1 LKSNYGDLSIHT
13 GVGAHRVSAI
23 LRLLRLAL
31 VCAVVITPVWA
42 EDDQLPLESPLFEM
56 AADVE
61 RANQQSPDASR
72 HQVLAIDGG
81 FESFVLRVHLVRSAT
96 KTIDIQTFIW
106 ADEETSRYFA
116 NELVNAAKRG
126 VKIRVLVDYMW
137 STKNPERLSWNLTHS
152 ENIHIK
158 LYRPMA
164 RQLSPSFP
172 RKIINL
178 LTPNNTNQRM
188 HNKVMVVDGAIGIT
202 GGRNIGNN
210 YFDYSQKYNFKDR
223 DIMVAGPSVDD
234 MTASFEEFWAFKHSR
249 SSEEFSDV
257 ARGIRNGTLLPQ
269 LNEDDF
275 DLPYFQRLNELSS
288 DAQFI
293 SDEFVD
299 ASMPASSVQ
308 FIADKPGRKTW
319 SYWFSPRAGG
329 AMSAAMRER
338 FQQAEDSVL
347 IQSPYVILNRRTRR
361 MMRKVNKRSPG
372 FEVKVSTNSF
382 GAADHLETYSANYRL
397 RTKVIRG
404 LGYEIYE
411 YKPNPDDL
419 RIYLPHYEEL
429 KERAVKDGLKRPP
442 YVSIHSKTFL
452 FDDRIA
458 YIGTYNLDPRS
469 FYVNGECGFFVE
481 DEAFVQDISQRLIR
495 DMAPGN
501 SWVIA
506 RKKSPLSEINV
517 HIEGLSSLLPL
528 DLWPVRYTSGFELI
542 EGEEAVPTDHPD
554 FYDRYRDLG
563 SFPGAEGLNLDTTII
578 QIYKGV
584 GKVATPLL

>member
-1 LKSNYGDLSIHT
+1 MLLVT
-13 GVGAHRVSAI
+13 AVAI
-23 LRLLRLAL
+23 A
-31 VCAVVITPVWA
+31 PVWA
-42 EDDQLPLESPLFEM
+42 QDTQLPLDSPLLQL
-56 AADVE
+56 AASVDH
-61 RANQQSPDASR
+61 ANQQSPDTAH
-72 HQVLAIDGG
+72 HQVLTLGSG

-106 ADEETSRYFA
+106 ADEETSRFFA

-137 STKNPERLSWNLTHS
+137 STKNPERMSWNLTHS
-152 ENIHIK
+152 ENIQIK

-164 RQLSPSFP
+164 RRLKPSFP

-210 YFDYSQKYNFKDR
+210 YFDYSTKYNFKDLE
-223 DIMVAGPSVDD
+223 IMVAGPSVDG
-234 MTASFEEFWAFKHSR
+234 MTASFDEFWAFKHSR
-249 SSEEFSDV
+249 STEEFSDV
-257 ARGIRNGTLLPQ
+257 ARGIRNGTLTPQ
-269 LNEDDF
+269 PSDDDF
-275 DLPYFQRLNELSS
+275 ELPYFQRLNRLSS
-288 DAQFI
+288 DLQFI
-293 SDEFVD
+293 SEAFVERSMLVSNVEFV
-299 ASMPASSVQ
+299 
-308 FIADKPGRKTW
+308 ADKPGRKTW

-329 AMSAAMRER
+329 AMSAAMRDQFLQVKE
-338 FQQAEDSVL
+338 SVL

-372 FEVKVSTNSF
+372 FQVKVSTNSF

-411 YKPNPDDL
+411 YKPNPEDL
-419 RIYLPHYEEL
+419 RISLPNYDEL
-429 KERAVKDGLKRPP
+429 QERAEQEGLKRPP
-442 YVSIHSKTFL
+442 YLSIHSKTFV
-452 FDDRIA
+452 FDDETA

-469 FYVNGECGFFVE
+469 FYVNGECGIFVQNKE
-481 DEAFVQDISQRLIR
+481 FVQDIKQRLIH

-506 RKKSPLSEINV
+506 RKKFPLSEINV

-542 EGEEAVPTDHPD
+542 EGEEPVPTSHPD
-554 FYDRYRDLG
+554 FYRRYRDLG